1 MEKTLDETL
10 LEDVKS
16 RLRITW
22 NDEDEQ
28 INKTIKRGKAYL
40 QKLCGT
46 SFSFDEENQV
56 KQLLIER
63 CRYEYNNALEDFEK
77 NFRAGK
83 LSKSMRFV
91 RYRLR
96 SQNFGTAGAVKLVA
110 LP

>member
-46 SFSFDEENQV
+46 SISFDEEDEV
-56 KQLLIER
+56 KQMLIER

-77 NFRAGK
+77 NFRGE
-83 LSKSMRFV
+83 LQ
-91 RYRLR
+91 RLIID
-96 SQNFGTAGAVKLVA
+96 AA
-110 LP
+110 LKERAKHEAIQ

>member
-1 MEKTLDETL
+1 MEQTLNETL

-22 NDEDEQ
+22 NDEDKQ
-28 INKTIKRGKAYL
+28 LIKTIERGKAYL

-46 SFSFDEENQV
+46 SFSFEEEDQV

-77 NFRAGK
+77 NFRGE
-83 LSKSMRFV
+83 LQ
-91 RYRLR
+91 RLILE
-96 SQNFGTAGAVKLVA
+96 SA
-110 LP
+110 LKERAKGEVIQ